1 MSSLIKIVCSALGVM
16 ILTAAAYADT
26 LQPLDS
32 IEQAAYIY
40 ALQKAQASYDNPQVI
55 VDSLDSR
62 LRLQKCGVG
71 LDTFTSNS
79 NNGANQTVGV
89 QCDRPVKWTV
99 YVPVRVK
106 VMEPV
111 VVAARPLSANH
122 VLTAQDLK
130 IADMDINSLH
140 QSYHK
145 SINKVVGMQLK
156 YPLSVGMVIQPS
168 SVKRQKIVKRGD
180 QITLV
185 AKAGAMEV
193 RMSGVAMADASLGQR
208 VRVKNS
214 SSSRVVEGVVDAP
227 GVVMVNM

>member
-1 MSSLIKIVCSALGVM
+1 MFSWFKTVFLGVCVM
-16 ILTAAAYADT
+16 ILTVPANATT
-26 LQPLDS
+26 LESLDS
-32 IEQAAYIY
+32 IEQAAYIF
-40 ALQKAQASYDNPQVI
+40 ALQKAQASYDNPQVV

-62 LRLQKCGVG
+62 LRLQQCAVG
-71 LDTFTSNS
+71 LDTFISNN

-111 VVAARPLSANH
+111 VVAARPLGANH
-122 VLTAQDLK
+122 ILTAGDLK
-130 IADMDINSLH
+130 IAQMDINSLH

-145 SINKVVGMQLK
+145 RISKVVGMQLK
-156 YPLSVGMVIQPS
+156 YPLSVGMVIRPS
-168 SVKRQKIVKRGD
+168 SIKRQKIVKRGD

-193 RMSGVAMADASLGQR
+193 RMSGVAMADASIGQK

-214 SSSRVVEGVVDAP
+214 SSSRIVEGVVNGP